1 VPVPHDQLARL
12 LDRSEQRRLEL
23 LVVSNPGGLYGIT
36 VDRLG
41 QDAVTS
47 ARNARLVAICQH
59 VRSPQTG
66 ARVIEA
72 LASGIPT
79 ITEALAEHHLP
90 PAHYIDSGIRFTV
103 VLHQPTTTV
112 SLSPG

>member
-1 VPVPHDQLARL
+1 M
-12 LDRSEQRRLEL
+12 
-23 LVVSNPGGLYGIT
+23 
-36 VDRLG
+36 
-41 QDAVTS
+41 TS
-47 ARNARLVAICQH
+47 ARNARLVAVCQH

-79 ITEALAEHHLP
+79 ITEALAGHHLP
-90 PAHYIDSGIRFTV
+90 PAHYIASGIRFTV